1 MIHLHLDCAVDPSK
15 EQEMLR
21 YFADVFQPAARKFP
35 GFIDVRMLKLRSV
48 LAGKAPAGIN
58 YRFWIAYESEELRQ
72 KWIASQIH
80 VEVWGQME
88 KMLSSPNYD
97 VLLFDVMK

>member
-1 MIHLHLDCAVDPSK
+1 MIQLHLDCAVDPAK

-21 YFADVFQPAARKFP
+21 YFADVFRPAAAKFP
-35 GFIDVRMLKLRSV
+35 GFIDVRMLKLRSALV
-48 LAGKAPAGIN
+48 GKAPAGIN

-72 KWIASQIH
+72 KWIASDIH
-80 VEVWGQME
+80 AEVWGRME
-88 KMLSSPNYD
+88 KTLSNPDYD